1 MFLRFQ
7 FLALQQSFRSSDG
20 DLDFKSFKCIVLGGR
35 KVNFCYMI
43 YEKICQL
50 NGLNT
55 TSKTIKINKTVG
67 TSFTT
72 LKYLSVLIFV
82 LL

>member
-1 MFLRFQ
+1 MSLRFQ
-7 FLALQQSFRSSDG
+7 FLAPQQSLRSSDG
-20 DLDFKSFKCIVLGGR
+20 DLDFKSFKCIVLGR